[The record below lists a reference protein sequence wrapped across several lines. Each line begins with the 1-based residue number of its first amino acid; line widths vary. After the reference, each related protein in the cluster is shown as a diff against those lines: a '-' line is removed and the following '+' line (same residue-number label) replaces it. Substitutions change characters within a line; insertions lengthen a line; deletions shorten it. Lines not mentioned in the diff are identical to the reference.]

1 MIHGVPRNIEI
12 EGMPFPG
19 RDDYLGHFDVPVP
32 ADGES
37 LVIEPQLVADIQRD
51 WHSRGQ
57 NGCVFAMHAARN
69 FSPAQWS
76 ASVHDELP
84 ESGDMRALIEGAV
97 EDPDNQLHS
106 FLLPNVTT
114 TDRVYGLVDR
124 AIEAGCTVRAEDKDA
139 ISITR
144 LRWLLGDVES
154 WVIGF
159 APTEDVPATRRSP
172 FTELVFRTKTKTKV
186 IHPSLNNDPTQ
197 AHVADL
203 DLGFETKTVGQLIE
217 KSADRTARLLG
228 GVVARSEA
236 HGAKAKTTY
245 GIEVRR
251 TET

>member
-19 RDDYLGHFDVPVP
+19 RNDYLEHFGIEIPT
-32 ADGES
+32 DGEP
-37 LVIEPQLVADIQRD
+37 LLIDHDLAADIQRD

-69 FSPAQWS
+69 FTPNQWS
-76 ASVHDELP
+76 MSVHDELP
-84 ESGDMRALIEGAV
+84 RSERMRALIESSVDNA
-97 EDPDNQLHS
+97 DNQLHS
-106 FLLPNVTT
+106 FILPNVTT
-114 TDRVYGLVDR
+114 TEHVYGLVDR
-124 AIEAGCTVRAEDKDA
+124 AIEAGCTVKAEDKDA
-139 ISITR
+139 INITR
-144 LRWLLGDVES
+144 LRWPLGDVES

-159 APTEDVPATRRSP
+159 APTDDIPATRRAP

-203 DLGFETKTVGQLIE
+203 DLGFETDTVGKLIE

-228 GVVARSEA
+228 GAAARSEA

-245 GIEVRR
+245 GIQVNRES
-251 TET
+251 